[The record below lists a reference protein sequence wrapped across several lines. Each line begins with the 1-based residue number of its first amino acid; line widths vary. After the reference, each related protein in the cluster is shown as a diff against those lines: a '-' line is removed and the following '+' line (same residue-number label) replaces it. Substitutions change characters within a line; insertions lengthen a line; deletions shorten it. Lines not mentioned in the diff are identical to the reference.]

1 MEVPGITS
9 SGNRIHFAKMDS
21 PFLVGTFL
29 HSVYNLVE
37 KQGYKE
43 VIIDCLDVGRA
54 FPNILVPIAG
64 IVDYYSQKN
73 IDFRFENLPSFLEK
87 SRFYSPLVVSENQ
100 DLLQGNALNLVWR
113 YETDSDTNALST
125 EILRSISQEVL
136 CEEGVIDALLWC
148 MNEIMDNVIVHS
160 NTSSGFVMGQIH
172 KQTRHIAFCVYDHG
186 QGIFNS
192 LKDSPHAPKN
202 PLEAIQL
209 AIQERVTRDK
219 KVGQGNGMW
228 GLSEIVKKNA
238 GRLTIISG
246 SGFYM
251 RSNGDVKTGDY
262 FNYLSPTNGA
272 CLVDFQLNYNKEIS
286 LAEALKGHKPVNYRT
301 ESFED
306 DSGAV
311 AFRLADAKTGIGT
324 RESGKRIRTDLIN
337 MFNDTKKGIIIDF
350 DGLTVISSSFAD
362 ELVGKMLVYFG
373 FFGFNQIVR
382 LKNMNQTIQAI
393 VERSV
398 AQRMAESFT

>member
-1 MEVPGITS
+1 MEAPEINL
-9 SGNRIHFAKMDS
+9 SGNKITFSKMDS
-21 PFLVGTFL
+21 PLLVEMFL
-29 HSVYNLVE
+29 HFVFQLVE
-37 KQGYKE
+37 KQGYQE
-43 VIIDCLDVGRA
+43 IFVDCQNVGRT

-64 IVDYYSQKN
+64 IVDYYTEKG
-73 IDFRFENLPSFLEK
+73 IGFRFENMTPFLDK
-87 SRFYSPLVVSENQ
+87 SRFYAPLGVSENEN
-100 DLLQGNALNLVWR
+100 LLQRNILNLVWR
-113 YETDSDTNALST
+113 YKTDSDTNTLSK

-160 NTSSGFVMGQIH
+160 NSNSGFVMAQIH
-172 KQTRHIAFCVYDHG
+172 KRTKHIAFCVYDHG

-192 LKDSPHAPKN
+192 LKDSSHAPKT
-202 PLEAIQL
+202 PLEAIQM

-228 GLSEIVKKNA
+228 GLSEIVKNNA

-246 SGFYM
+246 SGLYM
-251 RSNGDVKTGDY
+251 RSNGDVKTSDHLT
-262 FNYLSPTNGA
+262 YLSPSNGA
-272 CLVDFQLNYNKEIS
+272 CLVDFQLNYSRKIS
-286 LAEALKGHKPVNYRT
+286 LTDALKGHKPVNYRT

-311 AFRLADAKTGIGT
+311 TLRLADAKSGTGT

-337 MFNDTKKGIIIDF
+337 MFNETKQGIVIDF
-350 DGLTVISSSFAD
+350 DGLSVISSSFAD
-362 ELVGKMLVYFG
+362 ELLGKMLVHFG
-373 FFGFNQIVR
+373 FMGFNQIVR
-382 LKNMNQTIQAI
+382 LKNMNHTIQAI

-398 AQRMAESFT
+398 AQRMAEAFT

>member
-1 MEVPGITS
+1 MEVLEVTTS
-9 SGNRIHFAKMDS
+9 ENRITFTKMDS
-21 PFLVGTFL
+21 PRLVGTFL
-29 HSVYNLVE
+29 HTIYNLVE

-43 VIIDCLDVGRA
+43 IVIDCLEVKRA
-54 FPNILVPIAG
+54 FPNVLVPIAG
-64 IVDYYSQKN
+64 IVDYYNQRGIEFK
-73 IDFRFENLPSFLEK
+73 FENLPSFLEK
-87 SRFYSPLVVSENQ
+87 SHFYSPLVVSENH
-100 DLLQGNALNLVWR
+100 DLLQGNVLNFVWR
-113 YETDSDTNALST
+113 YENDSDTYALST

-160 NTSSGFVMGQIH
+160 NSDAGFVMGQIH
-172 KQTRHIAFCVYDHG
+172 KQSKHIAFCVYDHG

-202 PLEAIQL
+202 SLEAIQL

-228 GLSEIVKKNA
+228 GLSEIVKSNA
-238 GRLTIISG
+238 GRLTIISD

-251 RSNGDVKTGDY
+251 RSNGDVKTDNQ
-262 FNYLSPTNGA
+262 FTYLSPSHGA
-272 CLVDFQLNYNKEIS
+272 CLVDFQLNYTKKIS

-306 DSGAV
+306 DGGAV
-311 AFRLADAKTGIGT
+311 TFRLADAKTGTGT

-337 MFNDTKKGIIIDF
+337 MFKDTQKGIVIDF
-350 DGLTVISSSFAD
+350 DGLSVISSSFAD
-362 ELVGKMLVYFG
+362 ELVGKMLVHFG

-398 AQRMAESFT
+398 AQRMAEAFT